1 MYTTEIEIEDFITEY
16 RRSRVVAE
24 TTVRAVLK
32 RAVEYEVKYQKYFY
46 DFTADEIL
54 NMFKD
59 AHAISDMSLQNW
71 KNILKHASRWITFR
85 NTGEAKQN
93 NYELITKDKVIQCLD
108 IDKKNKLLISR
119 EDLTTIQ
126 EDLHNWTD
134 VAILELLFRGVGGK
148 WLRELCYLD
157 KRQVSKDDMVI
168 YFKNGKIVPIDNRCY
183 KILQAAFNEEEM
195 MSYAEE
201 PKISVV
207 KSVGI
212 YKIRTNTLYN
222 NDNAKNEVDAER
234 RYRWLQRRI
243 AIIRDYIGV
252 HMTSGTIQNSGLFH
266 CIQESMHRTGMDFR
280 EFAYSDDGKKLAER
294 YDILSEYAP
303 ATLIE
308 KFKSYFE

>member
-1 MYTTEIEIEDFITEY
+1 
-16 RRSRVVAE
+16 VVAE

-32 RAVEYEVKYQKYFY
+32 RAVEYEKIYKKHFCN
-46 DFTADEIL
+46 FTEDEIL

-71 KNILKHASRWITFR
+71 KNILKHASKWITFK
-85 NTGEAKQN
+85 NTGEVKSN
-93 NYELITKDKVIQCLD
+93 SYELITKDKVIQCID
-108 IDKKNKLLISR
+108 TDKKNKSIISR
-119 EDLTTIQ
+119 EDLITIQ

-157 KRQVSKDDMVI
+157 KNQVSQNDMAV
-168 YFKNGKIVPIDNRCY
+168 YFKSGKVVPIDNRCY
-183 KILQAAFNEEEM
+183 KIIQAAFNEEEM

-201 PKISVV
+201 PKISIV

-212 YKIRTNTLYN
+212 YKIRANTLYSN
-222 NDNAKNEVDAER
+222 EDAKSKIDAER

-243 AIIRDYIGV
+243 AIIRDYVGV
-252 HMTSGTIQNSGLFH
+252 HMTSNTIQNSGLLH
-266 CIQESMHRTGMDFR
+266 YLREGVHRTGMSFR
-280 EFAYSDDGKKLAER
+280 EFAYSEEGKKLAER

-303 ATLIE
+303 ATIIE
-308 KFKSYFE
+308 KFKQHFE